1 MTPIGKKQLIWVSF
15 FSINSDIEGDD
26 LPTASTLIKKYKRAR
41 LEQQESKDYYF
52 GLTAQAPAELIPK
65 WTAEV
70 TEAERKRVNSVE
82 AMDIYQ
88 ARVPK
93 AKGRKEVEIELGQQ
107 ELERDMT
114 GQASWLSYGLQL
126 EEAQ

>member
-1 MTPIGKKQLIWVSF
+1 M
-15 FSINSDIEGDD
+15 
-26 LPTASTLIKKYKRAR
+26 
-41 LEQQESKDYYF
+41 
-52 GLTAQAPAELIPK
+52 IPK

-70 TEAERKRVNSVE
+70 TEAERKRGSSVN

-93 AKGRKEVEIELGQQ
+93 PKGRKEIEVELGQQ
-107 ELERDMT
+107 ELERDLT
-114 GQASWLSYGLQL
+114 GQASWISYGLQL